1 MTATP
6 TETPNFWRDSHP
18 NAFLSGLIAI
28 IIGWAG
34 PNVLIYS
41 VQQASGLSDAHAM
54 SWLWAHAIFTGL
66 AGIYLSLRT
75 RMPILSTWSTPG
87 IALLVTAIPGLP
99 FSQAVGAFVLSAV
112 LVFLLGTFT
121 PLTRLVQAIPL
132 HLAAALN
139 AAILLPFGFKA
150 MTALTQQPVLVGLM
164 VAAYFV
170 VRQIDSRWAVAGVL
184 GVGVAASAALGLW
197 HPAHVPVALTVPQF
211 VRPEFSLQASLN
223 IALPLTLLAFTGQ
236 FVPGFGVL
244 KVNGYEPAPAPI
256 LKTCGVASLGAAFVG
271 CHNLTLGALLAN
283 IVSGPDAHPDA
294 GKRYTAAVWA
304 GIINIIFGLFAGT
317 FLHLMGILPAQ
328 ALAALAG
335 LALLAATGGSL
346 QTALQTHPGSLAA
359 PTVILVTLSGITPFG
374 IGAAFWGML
383 AGLAVH
389 AVERWKVKKKPASQ
403 VEITRHPPQAGS
415 TEHLAAKAVP
425 HAGSAKSSPPL
436 ASPTSTLE

>member
-1 MTATP
+1 MPGMTVNLP
-6 TETPNFWRDSHP
+6 ENRPNFWRDTHP
-18 NAFLSGLIAI
+18 NAVLSGLIAI

-41 VQQASGLSDAHAM
+41 VQQASGLSNEHAM

-66 AGIYLSLRT
+66 AGIYLSLRN
-75 RMPILSTWSTPG
+75 RMPIISTWSTPG
-87 IALLVTAIPGLP
+87 IALLVTAMPGVP
-99 FSQAVGAFVLSAV
+99 FAEVVGAFVVSAV

-150 MTALTQQPVLVGLM
+150 MQAFVKQPLLVGLM
-164 VAAYFV
+164 IAAYFI
-170 VRQIDSRWAVAGVL
+170 VRQLDSRWAVAAVL
-184 GVGVAASAALGLW
+184 GTGIVASALLGVW
-197 HPAHVPVALTVPQF
+197 HPVQVPLALTTPQF
-211 VRPEFSLQASLN
+211 VVPEFSLHATLN

-244 KVNGYEPAPAPI
+244 KVNGYEPAPAPV
-256 LKTCGVASLGAAFVG
+256 LKTCGLASLAAAFVG

-294 GKRYTAAVWA
+294 SKRYTAAVWA
-304 GIINIIFGLFAGT
+304 GIINIVFGLFAGT
-317 FLHLMGILPAQ
+317 FLHLMGILPAE

-346 QTALQTHPGSLAA
+346 QTAFQSHLGSLAA
-359 PTVILVTLSGITPFG
+359 PTVILVTLSGIAPYG
-374 IGAAFWGML
+374 IGAAFWGIL
-383 AGLAVH
+383 AGLAVYV
-389 AVERWKVKKKPASQ
+389 AERWTIRK
-403 VEITRHPPQAGS
+403 
-415 TEHLAAKAVP
+415 
-425 HAGSAKSSPPL
+425 SA
-436 ASPTSTLE
+436 

>member
-1 MTATP
+1 MNDMTAALIDTK
-6 TETPNFWRDSHP
+6 PNFWRDTHP
-18 NAFLSGLIAI
+18 NAFLSGLIAV

-41 VQQASGLSDAHAM
+41 VQQASGLSSEHAM

-75 RMPILSTWSTPG
+75 RMPVLSTWSTPG
-87 IALLVTAIPGLP
+87 IALLVTAMPGLP
-99 FSQAVGAFVLSAV
+99 FAEVVGAFVVSAV

-121 PLTRLVQAIPL
+121 PLTRLVQAIPM

-150 MTALTQQPVLVGLM
+150 MQALTHQPVLVGLM
-164 VAAYFV
+164 IAAYFI
-170 VRQIDSRWAVAGVL
+170 VRQIDSRWAVAAVL
-184 GVGVAASAALGLW
+184 GTGIVASATLGVW
-197 HPAHVPVALTVPQF
+197 HPASIPLELTRPQ
-211 VRPEFSLQASLN
+211 VVIPEFSVHATLN

-244 KVNGYEPAPAPI
+244 KVNGYEPTPGPV

-294 GKRYTAAVWA
+294 AKRYTAAVWA
-304 GIINIIFGLFAGT
+304 GLLNILFGLFAGT
-317 FLHLMGILPAQ
+317 FLHLMGILPAE

-335 LALLAATGGSL
+335 LALLAATGGSM
-346 QTALQTHPGSLAA
+346 QTAFQTHPGSLAA
-359 PTVILVTLSGITPFG
+359 PTVILVTLSGIAPFG
-374 IGAAFWGML
+374 IGAAFWGIL
-383 AGLAVH
+383 AGLGVYA
-389 AVERWKVKKKPASQ
+389 AERWKVKRP
-403 VEITRHPPQAGS
+403 
-415 TEHLAAKAVP
+415 
-425 HAGSAKSSPPL
+425 
-436 ASPTSTLE
+436 